1 MKTRLERANIAQ
13 VVLQKST
20 LALALV
26 AACAFAVVA
35 RAGSDPSLPEILDR
49 AGQYVVQFE
58 RDFAL
63 LVSDEDYRQRLTGDS
78 IPGSRVRRTHA
89 EMLFMWLPEQWSWLT
104 VRNVLSV
111 DSRPVAD
118 SQDRLN
124 RVLANVGSDRMPQIR
139 ALRELGAR
147 FNLGSIY
154 RTINDPT
161 LALLFLDPKYQS
173 RFRFSLKDRERVNGV
188 EAWRLSFEED
198 KQPTVIQD
206 NSTNLFS
213 YGAMWVRASDGA
225 VVRTEL
231 AVSLPLKDTIA
242 TVTVEYGWNP
252 RLEMWVPARMEEGY
266 TQSISRRVAEHIEC
280 VAEYSNFRR
289 FETSSR
295 LVTPPN

>member
-1 MKTRLERANIAQ
+1 LKRDLERANMSQA
-13 VVLQKST
+13 VVNKPI
-20 LALALV
+20 LAFLA
-26 AACAFAVVA
+26 AAAMLFAVGA
-35 RAGSDPSLPEILDR
+35 RAATDPTLPELLDR

-63 LVSDEDYRQRLTGDS
+63 LISDEDYNQRVSGDS
-78 IPGSRVRRTHA
+78 VPGARVRRTHA

-124 RVLANVGSDRMPQIR
+124 RALASGSSERMPQIR

-147 FNLGSIY
+147 FNLGSIF

-161 LALLFLDPKYQS
+161 LALLFLDPKYQY
-173 RFRFSLKDRERVNGV
+173 RFKFALKERERVNGIDT
-188 EAWRLSFEED
+188 WKIGFDEE
-198 KQPTVIQD
+198 KQPTIIQD
-206 NSTNLFS
+206 NSSNLYS
-213 YGAMWVRASDGA
+213 YGSMWVRSSDGV

-242 TVTVEYGWNP
+242 TVTTDYRWNTK
-252 RLEMWVPARMEEGY
+252 LEMWVPGRMSEGY
-266 TQSISRRVAEHIEC
+266 TQSISRRIAEHIEC

-295 LVTPPN
+295 VIAPPN